1 MIEVDHK
8 NMKKLRTPKTAK
20 AAKRAKAQ
28 PKPQLTPEALYSS
41 PEAQYLKAQICDI
54 GRRLWQREY
63 VDGNGGNI
71 SVRVGDG
78 YFLCTPTG
86 VSKGFLTPDMLCLC
100 DAEGNQLIG
109 TWKRTSEFLSHL
121 AIFNSVPEAKAVCHA
136 HPVHATAY
144 AIAGLTPPE
153 RLIPEI
159 EVFVGRVAIAPYA
172 TPGSQEMHDLLAPL
186 APKHQSILMTNHGVI
201 CWGTSVEDSYFKVEI
216 TDAFCRTAAIASH
229 LPTNGTSI
237 PPEKMADLLAIK
249 GRLGLPDARSAKSE
263 AWAEDPWTKIRGHD
277 DSIIEEV
284 VRKVTK
290 EVLKQLGNGNGRKSL
305 S

>member
-1 MIEVDHK
+1 
-8 NMKKLRTPKTAK
+8 MKKTILPPKKAVKKAK
-20 AAKRAKAQ
+20 AKVLK
-28 PKPQLTPEALYSS
+28 PTKPQLTPEALYSS

-78 YFLCTPTG
+78 FFLCTPTG

-100 DAEGNQLIG
+100 DAEGTQLVG

-121 AIFNSVPEAKAVCHA
+121 AIFNAVPEAVAVCHA

-172 TPGSQEMHDLLAPL
+172 TPGSQEMHDLIAPL
-186 APKHQSILMTNHGVI
+186 APNHQSILMTNHGVI
-201 CWGTSVEDSYFKVEI
+201 CWGTSVEDAYFKVEI
-216 TDAFCRTAAIASH
+216 TDAFCRTAAVASH

-237 PPEKMADLLAIK
+237 SPEKMGDLLAIK
-249 GRLGLPDARSAKSE
+249 SRLGLPDSRNGKNPTE
-263 AWAEDPWTKIRGHD
+263 TWAEDPWAKIRGHD
-277 DSIIEEV
+277 DSVIEEV

-290 EVLKQLGNGNGRKSL
+290 EVLKQLGNGGAGKALRS
-305 S
+305 